1 MSVQGSWTKGK
12 LLCPGCSVRLGGF
25 DYVTR
30 ASEPVYLV
38 RSKVDVH
45 TPKDLQQLMAE
56 SRDANWPP
64 RIAAVAAGD
73 DESEQGNADCQ
84 KAQLEGTS

>member
-1 MSVQGSWTKGK
+1 M
-12 LLCPGCSVRLGGF
+12 GGGVSSDF
-25 DYVTR
+25 
-30 ASEPVYLV
+30 PIYLV

-64 RIAAVAAGD
+64 RIAAGED

-84 KAQLEGTS
+84 KVQLEGTS

>member
-1 MSVQGSWTKGK
+1 M
-12 LLCPGCSVRLGGF
+12 GGGVSSDF
-25 DYVTR
+25 
-30 ASEPVYLV
+30 PIYLV

-73 DESEQGNADCQ
+73 DESEQGNADADCQ

>member
-1 MSVQGSWTKGK
+1 M
-12 LLCPGCSVRLGGF
+12 GGGVSSDF
-25 DYVTR
+25 
-30 ASEPVYLV
+30 PIYLV

-64 RIAAVAAGD
+64 RIAAAVAAGD

>member
-1 MSVQGSWTKGK
+1 M
-12 LLCPGCSVRLGGF
+12 GGGVSSDF
-25 DYVTR
+25 
-30 ASEPVYLV
+30 PIYLV

-64 RIAAVAAGD
+64 RIAAAAVVAGDD

>member
-1 MSVQGSWTKGK
+1 M
-12 LLCPGCSVRLGGF
+12 GGGVSSDF
-25 DYVTR
+25 
-30 ASEPVYLV
+30 PIYLV
-38 RSKVDVH
+38 RSKVDVL

-64 RIAAVAAGD
+64 RIAAAAVAGD